1 MSKLSEEILA
11 KITRRIIKYKL
22 TANDI
27 FDVASQ
33 LHKLGVHKAIGEH
46 IDEMKSEDQALAAIA
61 ETEEDDDDQ
70 DDDQES

>member
-33 LHKLGVHKAIGEH
+33 LHKLAVHKAIGEH
-46 IDEMKSEDQALAAIA
+46 IDEMKSEDQAQAALADD
-61 ETEEDDDDQ
+61 EDDE